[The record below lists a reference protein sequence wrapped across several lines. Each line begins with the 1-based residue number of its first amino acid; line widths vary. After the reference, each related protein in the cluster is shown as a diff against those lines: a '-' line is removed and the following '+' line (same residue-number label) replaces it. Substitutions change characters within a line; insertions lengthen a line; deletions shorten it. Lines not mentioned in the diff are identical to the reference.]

1 MVLDENAIRL
11 SISVNQEDTVIRLSV
26 MKRDWPKGLA
36 LMEEILTEPK
46 FDDDILEVVKEQAL
60 TALKRQGGDAHAVS
74 MREAMVWHFENHP
87 YGRDPLR
94 GLKTIP
100 KISKNDLME
109 FLRTY
114 FVPSNMVASVAG
126 DLDKDAAVEGLAQLF
141 RALPKT
147 KAPKRTLEDPPET
160 PPVIA
165 LIHKPG
171 QVQSQVTI
179 ALRGIKRTHPDYWK
193 MNLLMNLFGGSDSMI
208 FTRLR
213 DDLGLVYAAY
223 FYQTY
228 KWEAGLMV
236 GYIGC
241 RGEKTAMAVEET
253 VKIMNA
259 LGKEVPSGKLEQKRL
274 DALNSFVFNVDTPAE
289 LVEVY
294 SRYYMRNEP
303 LDTLEKI
310 QVAYLSAEPKE
321 LQRLARDILRTRKLQ
336 VFVVADK
343 TLPVNRKD
351 GSVTTL
357 EESLKRL
364 AQSLDLPYTEIPLR

>member
-1 MVLDENAIRL
+1 
-11 SISVNQEDTVIRLSV
+11 
-26 MKRDWPKGLA
+26 
-36 LMEEILTEPK
+36 
-46 FDDDILEVVKEQAL
+46 VVKEQAL

-74 MREAMVWHFENHP
+74 MREAMVWHFQNHP

-94 GLKTIP
+94 GIETIP
-100 KISKNDLME
+100 KITKKDLTA

-126 DLDKDAAVEGLAQLF
+126 DIDKAAAVQGLADLF
-141 RALPKT
+141 QALPKT
-147 KAPKRTLEDPPET
+147 PAPKRNLEEPPET

-179 ALRGIKRTHPDYWK
+179 ALPGIKRTHPDYWK
-193 MNLLMNLFGGSDSMI
+193 MNLLMNIFGGSDSLV

-228 KWEAGLMV
+228 KWEAGLIV

-241 RGEKTAMAVEET
+241 RGEKTAMAVEES
-253 VKIMNA
+253 VKIMDT
-259 LGKEVPSGKLEQKRL
+259 LRKEVPSGELEQKRL

-294 SRYYMRNEP
+294 SHYYLRNEP

-310 QVAYLSAEPKE
+310 QSDYLSAKAEE
-321 LQRLARDILRTRKLQ
+321 LEHLARELFRTRKLQ

-343 TLPVNRKD
+343 TLPVNNQD
-351 GSVTTL
+351 GSVATL
-357 EESLKRL
+357 EESLKVL
-364 AQSLDLPYTEIPLR
+364 AQKLGLPYTEIPLR